1 MQKFV
6 DLIEH
11 ESKTV
16 ISPALRVVGN
26 IVTGDDEQTQ
36 RVLNCNLLKTLKN
49 LLTSLSN
56 HSIVKEA
63 CWTLSNITAGNERQ
77 IQVWITFL

>member
-1 MQKFV
+1 V
-6 DLIEH
+6 
-11 ESKTV
+11 V
-16 ISPALRVVGN
+16 SPALRVVGN

-49 LLTSLSN
+49 LLTNLSN
-56 HSIVKEA
+56 NSIVKEA

-77 IQVWITFL
+77 IQVCILGELN